1 MELSYRDKTIK
12 YTVYCLVLAAAAI
25 LQNVFAARLEVF
37 GARCF
42 IVLPVTVI
50 IALYEHEWAA
60 SLLGLFAGSMLDM
73 FSAQHRG
80 YSCIFL
86 MLSCFM
92 LSALVEYLFRNNFQF
107 SMLASAAVIII
118 YVLLYWILYVLIPSR
133 EGAGTVLA
141 HLYIPSIIYTLVLTP
156 AVYVALTALQ
166 RRLNRRAEDL

>member
-12 YTVYCLVLAAAAI
+12 YTVYCLVLTAAAI
-25 LQNVFAARLEVF
+25 LQNVFAARLEIF

-42 IVLPVTVI
+42 IVLPVAVI

-60 SLLGLFAGSMLDM
+60 SLLGLFAGAMLDM

-80 YSCIFL
+80 YSCFFL
-86 MLSCFM
+86 MLACFT

-118 YVLLYWILYVLIPSR
+118 YVLLYWILYVLIPSK

-141 HLYIPSIIYTLVLTP
+141 HFYIPSIIYTLAVTP
-156 AVYVALTALQ
+156 VIYLALTALQ
-166 RRLNRRAEDL
+166 KRLNRRAKEV